1 MAKSTYPFVSFAD
14 EFGATVRPPSTYIPV
29 RIANPHS
36 EKSIIV
42 YALIDTGA
50 DQCAF
55 PESLA
60 IELGHDFQ
68 GDGVLSESTMG
79 VSGATNVFL
88 HTFDIDILTPDLKDT
103 FASLPNMLISC
114 VPTEIP
120 PLLGVA
126 DCLEHFV
133 LTIDYP
139 QTEITLS
146 H

>member
-1 MAKSTYPFVSFAD
+1 MAVMAKYTYPFVSFAD
-14 EFGATVRPPSTYIPV
+14 EFGTTVRPPSAYLPV

-36 EKSIIV
+36 KKSVIV

-88 HTFDIDILTPDLKDT
+88 QNYGWSIGGNSFSKTVTGGGIW
-103 FASLPNMLISC
+103 
-114 VPTEIP
+114 
-120 PLLGVA
+120 GG
-126 DCLEHFV
+126 
-133 LTIDYP
+133 
-139 QTEITLS
+139 
-146 H
+146 

>member
-1 MAKSTYPFVSFAD
+1 MTKCTYPFVSFAD
-14 EFGATVRPPSTYIPV
+14 ESGNTVRPPSTYLPV
-29 RIANPHS
+29 RITNPHTA
-36 EKSIIV
+36 KTLVV

-60 IELGHDFQ
+60 VELGHNFQ
-68 GDGVLSESTMG
+68 GEGVISESTMG
-79 VSGATNVFL
+79 VSGATSVFL
-88 HTFDIDILTPDLKDT
+88 HTFDIEVLTPDLKHV

-120 PLLGVA
+120 SLLGVA
-126 DCLEHFV
+126 DCLDHFV

-139 QTEITLS
+139 EMEITLDY
-146 H
+146 